1 MKTNKKEFEKMAD
14 NSFTIHLTITKEAV
28 QKEYQ
33 HALTHAQENFESKGF
48 RKGKAPLNVVEKN
61 VSQEELMEHVAS
73 HLLSDA
79 YEAKVK
85 ENNVN
90 PIIQPQVKVL
100 NPPVELSKDWEVE
113 ITGCE
118 LPNFEINKKCFDE
131 VKKIN
136 NKKEIVKEEGKTD
149 KLDQIINI
157 VIANSKTTLPPILVN
172 ADLEHRLSSLVDQIT
187 QAGTTVEQFLKNK
200 NQTIEQYKDS
210 IKEQIVKEWTL
221 NLAIDAIFK
230 EQKMEIKP
238 EEGQKLLEKN
248 PQLAENMNLVYY
260 LLSQQKVFE
269 YLQNLK

>member
-1 MKTNKKEFEKMAD
+1 MKTNKKEFEKMSD
-14 NSFTIHLTITKEAV
+14 NSFIIRLTLTKEEI
-28 QKEYQ
+28 QKEYK
-33 HALTHAQENFESKGF
+33 HALIHAQEHYEAKGF
-48 RKGKAPLNVVEKN
+48 RKGKAPLDVVEKN
-61 VSQEELMEHVAS
+61 VPQEELMEHVAS

-85 ENNVN
+85 ENSLN

-100 NPPVELSKDWEVE
+100 NPPVELNKEWEVE

-118 LPNFEINKKCFDE
+118 LPNFEIDKKCFDE
-131 VKKIN
+131 IKKIN
-136 NKKEIVKEEGKTD
+136 NKKEETKEASD
-149 KLDQIINI
+149 KLDEVINT
-157 VIANSKTTLPPILVN
+157 VISHSKTNLPPILVD
-172 ADLEHRLSSLVDQIT
+172 ADLEHRLTSLIDQIT

-221 NLAIDAIFK
+221 NLAIDFIFK
-230 EQKMEIKP
+230 EQKMEITP

-248 PQLAENMNLVYY
+248 PQLSQNINLVYY